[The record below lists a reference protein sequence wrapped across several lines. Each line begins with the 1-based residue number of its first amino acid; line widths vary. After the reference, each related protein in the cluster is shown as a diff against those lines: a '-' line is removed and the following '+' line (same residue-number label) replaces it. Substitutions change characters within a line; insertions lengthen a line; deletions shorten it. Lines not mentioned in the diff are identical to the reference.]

1 MLSRAEIAKIRAA
14 IEELEK
20 ARDNCNDSGI
30 RKLIEAWIEE
40 QKKRLA
46 SEK

>member
-1 MLSRAEIAKIRAA
+1 MFSRAEIAKIKAV

-46 SEK
+46 SGK